1 MCLAGLVEDS
11 ETIQIKEKKQHVPKW
26 IPPPEGFLKFNV
38 DGAVARS
45 GDKGAVGVLCRD
57 YTGNYVAA
65 SAMVINGLVDPPSL
79 EALACN
85 EAISLALD
93 MGVRKSVIVSDCLEV
108 IVNIRK
114 QNLCAYSAI
123 LKEIKGSSLLLQEVF
138 YKHEGRISML

>member
-1 MCLAGLVEDS
+1 
-11 ETIQIKEKKQHVPKW
+11 
-26 IPPPEGFLKFNV
+26 
-38 DGAVARS
+38 
-45 GDKGAVGVLCRD
+45 
-57 YTGNYVAA
+57 
-65 SAMVINGLVDPPSL
+65 
-79 EALACN
+79 
-85 EAISLALD
+85 